1 MLDFRYKFPYI
12 KHVVL
17 VWNER
22 IKLLANGLNGVAV
35 AMIALGILA
44 PLANILFRGGLE
56 TDVYLLAWWG
66 IGAICMHGTG
76 IWVLED
82 LV

>member
-1 MLDFRYKFPYI
+1 M
-12 KHVVL
+12 V

-44 PLANILFRGGLE
+44 PVANMLFRGGLE
-56 TDVYLLAWWG
+56 TDVYLLAEWG
-66 IGAICMHGTG
+66 LGAISIHGIA

-82 LV
+82 LQEE